1 MGVVNMLK
9 SCSYCSG
16 IHSTTYRCPKKPTRH
31 KFNLSGADKFRNTA
45 RWRKKSVEVRKR
57 DRGLC
62 QVCIRNLYNTQ
73 QQYTYETI
81 EVHHIVPLHEDIT
94 RGLDDDNLLTLCKY
108 HHNMCESGGE
118 IPRDIQHDIAKEQ
131 EYNNKLFSI

>member
-1 MGVVNMLK
+1 
-9 SCSYCSG
+9 
-16 IHSTTYRCPKKPTRH
+16 
-31 KFNLSGADKFRNTA
+31 
-45 RWRKKSVEVRKR
+45 VEVRKR

-73 QQYTYETI
+73 QQYTFDTI

-108 HHNMCESGGE
+108 HHYMADAGD
-118 IPRDIQHDIAKEQ
+118 IPRDVQHDIAKQQ
-131 EYNNKLFSI
+131 EDINKLFSV

>member
-1 MGVVNMLK
+1 VLR
-9 SCSYCSG
+9 SCSYCGG
-16 IHSTTYRCPKKPTRH
+16 IHSTTTLCKKKPTRS
-31 KFNLSGADKFRNTA
+31 KYKVSQADKFRNTA
-45 RWRKKSVEVRKR
+45 RWRKKSVEIRKR

-94 RGLDDDNLLTLCKY
+94 RGLDDDNLLSLCKY
-108 HHNMCESGGE
+108 HHYMADHGE
-118 IPRDIQHDIAKEQ
+118 IPRDVQHDIAKEQ
-131 EYNNKLFSI
+131 EDINKLFSV